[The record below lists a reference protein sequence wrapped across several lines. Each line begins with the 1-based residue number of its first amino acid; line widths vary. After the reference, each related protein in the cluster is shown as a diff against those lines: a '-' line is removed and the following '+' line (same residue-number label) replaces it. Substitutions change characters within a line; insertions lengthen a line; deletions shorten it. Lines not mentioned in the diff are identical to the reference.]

1 MNNIEKMIEKRT
13 ELWNNAKKFL
23 DEHTNEEGYIS
34 NEDAATYDNMEKEI
48 VELSK
53 NIERFQ
59 RQEERDVKLALPTS
73 QPILNYPQN
82 NSGMKNDRAS
92 EEYKQA
98 ALNAIR
104 TKFKNVNNIL
114 QEQVASDGGYLVPE
128 EWDSRLIDTLE
139 EENIMRKLATAITT
153 SGEHK
158 INIAATKPAAG
169 WLAEGGTL
177 TFNTATFTQKSL
189 DAHKLAVGVPVTN
202 ELLYDNAFNL
212 ENYIID
218 QFGKSLANAEE
229 DAFINGTGTN
239 QPTGILKDAQV
250 GVVTNSATAIT
261 SDEIINLVYSLKR
274 PYRKN
279 ACFIANDSIV
289 AAIRKLKDNTQNYL
303 WQPSFTAGEPDRL
316 LGYPIYT
323 SAYMPMMA
331 ADTPIIIFG
340 DISYYNIGDRGVRS
354 FQQLNE
360 LFAAQ
365 FMTGYVMSER
375 VDGILVLP
383 EAVQVLKMKA

>member
-1 MNNIEKMIEKRT
+1 MDIQNLIEKRAN
-13 ELWNNAKKFL
+13 LWQEAQKFL
-23 DEHTNEEGYIS
+23 DEKTDKDGNIS
-34 NEDAATYDNMEKEI
+34 EEDAATYDKMADDIEN
-48 VELSK
+48 LSK
-53 NIERFQ
+53 NIERFK
-59 RQEERDVKLALPTS
+59 RQAAMDAKMALPTA

-104 TKFKNVNNIL
+104 TKFKNVNNLL

-239 QPTGILKDAQV
+239 QPTGILHDAQV

-279 ACFIANDSIV
+279 ACFIANDSTV